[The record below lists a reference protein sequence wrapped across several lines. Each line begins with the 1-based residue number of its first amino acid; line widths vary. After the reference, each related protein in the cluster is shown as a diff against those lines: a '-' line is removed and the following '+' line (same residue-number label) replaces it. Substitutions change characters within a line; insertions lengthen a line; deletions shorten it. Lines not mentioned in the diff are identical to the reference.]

1 MLDLQ
6 HKFSAALLR
15 RSWTCLEERRRKRL
29 PNSLQTWT
37 GFLFFYFLNT
47 RSLTEG
53 VKAQKDNLLPDSDSY
68 DERFNFLNE
77 FFRYLEQWKT
87 SVQTR
92 PGNFTASERAKMFLT
107 HQTYKGL
114 VMTIKSFPEAARYLL
129 DNGVKYVL
137 SNKFCQDPLE
147 EHFGRHRSLSR
158 RNENPNLYPF
168 GYQENTIR
176 QQRIMAMI
184 IQRKEIVEKGREE
197 NKASSSPTAL

>member
-37 GFLFFYFLNT
+37 VFVFFYFLNT

-114 VMTIKSFPEAARYLL
+114 VMTIKSFPDTAQYLL
-129 DNGVKYVL
+129 DNGVEYVL
-137 SNKFCQDPLE
+137 SNKLCQDLLE
-147 EHFGRHRSLSR
+147 EHF
-158 RNENPNLYPF
+158 
-168 GYQENTIR
+168 
-176 QQRIMAMI
+176 
-184 IQRKEIVEKGREE
+184 
-197 NKASSSPTAL
+197 